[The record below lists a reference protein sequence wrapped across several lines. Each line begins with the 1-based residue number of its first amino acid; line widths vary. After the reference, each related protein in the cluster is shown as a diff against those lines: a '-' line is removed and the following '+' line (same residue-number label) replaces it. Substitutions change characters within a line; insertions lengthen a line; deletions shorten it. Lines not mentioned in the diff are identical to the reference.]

1 MILSAAEIAAGL
13 TELFF
18 RKAEPHQRRARP
30 AAVGKAAHAVEP
42 LIQGLLPVDQ
52 LIEASLPQFQLTGC
66 FIQLPLNLHHI
77 LKNGKHFIIDASRFV
92 CAGMLLQ
99 VADARLL
106 GEESLARRWLHL
118 PRNQAK
124 QRSFART
131 VHADQADPIMLAYLK
146 GDIVEQ
152 LFFAEADA

>member
-1 MILSAAEIAAGL
+1 MTRDVVISISGAQFSEGDQEDV
-13 TELFF
+13 EL
-18 RKAEPHQRRARP
+18 
-30 AAVGKAAHAVEP
+30 
-42 LIQGLLPVDQ
+42 IT
-52 LIEASLPQFQLTGC
+52 TGDY
-66 FIQLPLNLHHI
+66 F